1 MHQIEHMG
9 FGQVIWMDVPHGD
22 IPAYVGQV
30 MVTTKE
36 TNFCF
41 GAPARIS
48 DVGETGEPD
57 GRLD

>member
-1 MHQIEHMG
+1 MG